1 MKLLGVAEAEARPY
15 AVPALEKG
23 LDVLELLASQDAGRS
38 LAELARRL
46 GRSPSEI
53 FRTLVCLERRGYVA
67 RDEGSG
73 LYRLS
78 LRIFELARTHTPVR
92 ALLRSAE
99 RPMQDLAE
107 TVRESCH
114 LSVLSGG
121 GLLVLAQ
128 AEGPSAR
135 RLSIEVGSRHSV
147 VHSASGRLLLAALES
162 AARDRLLAR
171 DADFRRLGAGE
182 RKRFLGRLVRIR
194 RLGVSVAVSETT
206 MGVRDVAVLVGN
218 PRADVTAALCVP
230 ALTGIRGRRVSI
242 PALRA
247 ALDRC
252 AEAITRALGL
262 TPKEIGR

>member
-1 MKLLGVAEAEARPY
+1 MKLLAAADARPY

-67 RDEGSG
+67 REEGSG

-78 LRIFELARTHTPVR
+78 LRIFELARTHAPVR
-92 ALLRSAE
+92 ALLRAAE

-107 TVRESCH
+107 RVRESCH

-135 RLSIEVGSRHSV
+135 RLSVEVGARHSL
-147 VHSASGRLLLAALES
+147 VHTASGRLLLAFLEEE
-162 AARDRLLAR
+162 ARDRLLSR
-171 DADFRRLGAGE
+171 DADFRRLGPGA
-182 RKRFLGRLVRIR
+182 RRTFHGRLARIR
-194 RLGVSVAVSETT
+194 RTGASVAVSETT

-242 PALRA
+242 PALRG

-252 AEAITRALGL
+252 AGTITRALGL
-262 TPKEIGR
+262 TPPEK